1 MHERFVNSH
10 KFTNQRGRFC
20 AIYLRAL
27 GEGGDAFIAAS
38 AAQKFMRIGYQTT
51 ASSDFDSQLIALSQM
66 TPEDALICI
75 SHSGKT
81 RNICSLAKV
90 AREHGIKVITITDY
104 FSRSAAGKALGYS
117 FIDRFFF
124 LRCNGRSAGQACAC
138 AVSAGYAVSI
148 RSDEKKSSL
157 QPLIDNVNEYRP
169 LQ

>member
-90 AREHGIKVITITDY
+90 AREHGIKVITITNFPGAPLAKHSDILLLTAS
-104 FSRSAAGKALGYS
+104 FSYDVMDEVLAKRVPAP
-117 FIDRFFF
+117 
-124 LRCNGRSAGQACAC
+124 
-138 AVSAGYAVSI
+138 VSYTHLDVYKRQQCSH
-148 RSDEKKSSL
+148 RQTHL
-157 QPLIDNVNEYRP
+157 
-169 LQ
+169 